1 MIIAKPIEL
10 KKSLLL
16 TWKILGLLVNT
27 LSAEEKYPVLNRDN
41 LLRLIQM
48 QLSQKQ
54 HTFSQ
59 VLAGFL
65 KSRLNFKS
73 FEQKDERHRFR
84 IFEITESENV
94 VRKMCK
100 SPGSEDRL
108 TSNMVNLPKQCWN
121 SCHSTLIIFIDQ
133 GQVNW
138 IGKSLSYWYAKS
150 WDCLLEHWLPMKTM
164 LFLIETI

>member
-1 MIIAKPIEL
+1 
-10 KKSLLL
+10 
-16 TWKILGLLVNT
+16 
-27 LSAEEKYPVLNRDN
+27 
-41 LLRLIQM
+41 M

-54 HTFSQ
+54 NTFSQ

-73 FEQKDERHRFR
+73 FEQNDERHRFR

-108 TSNMVNLPKQCWN
+108 TSNMVNLPKQC
-121 SCHSTLIIFIDQ
+121 
-133 GQVNW
+133 
-138 IGKSLSYWYAKS
+138 
-150 WDCLLEHWLPMKTM
+150 
-164 LFLIETI
+164 